1 MKSCEVCSAVASDD
15 DAVSCE
21 MCGEGSWLLL
31 AAEPAKK
38 AAKRTKKSQPVEP
51 AVEPVA
57 EPAVEP
63 VAEPAAPGDITDAD
77 FAAEIVQASDA
88 DLLSL
93 LGESSAMSPSWRAML
108 IAEIEKRGAA

>member
-1 MKSCEVCSAVASDD
+1 MKSCEVCSAVAGDD
-15 DAVSCE
+15 DAISCE
-21 MCGEGSWLLL
+21 MCGESSWLLL

-51 AVEPVA
+51 AAEPVA
-57 EPAVEP
+57 EPT
-63 VAEPAAPGDITDAD
+63 APGDITDAD
-77 FAAEIVQASDA
+77 FAAEIAQASDA